1 MSQEIIK
8 TAHVLGLQ
16 DYINY
21 ETMNPVEITLDSNEI
36 IKNYQNIKSV
46 NIGSWSKIYHLI
58 QTCKM
63 KPT

>member
-21 ETMNPVEITLDSNEI
+21 ERMNPVEITLDSNEI
-36 IKNYQNIKSV
+36 IENYQNIKSV
-46 NIGSWSKIYHLI
+46 NIGSGSKIYHLI

-63 KPT
+63 KAT